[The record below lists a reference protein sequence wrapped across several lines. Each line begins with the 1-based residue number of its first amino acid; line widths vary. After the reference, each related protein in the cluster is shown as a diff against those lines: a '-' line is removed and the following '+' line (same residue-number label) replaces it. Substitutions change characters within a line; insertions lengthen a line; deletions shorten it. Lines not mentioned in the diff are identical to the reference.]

1 MKKFSARAYVCSLFF
16 ILAMIFYSSV
26 VVKEA
31 VAETKTLKIGLITS
45 ATGPMSPAFKPIV
58 DAAKPSEDLI
68 NQKGGITV
76 NGQKYNIKVVVMDDQ
91 SSPPGAVAAAN
102 KLLQDGVKFMIP
114 PMFMPCNMAIA
125 PITEEAKIL
134 RMKSFGMGPQEVNPK
149 VPYSFYASASIL
161 NVRPVYDYL
170 RKNYTGVKKIAIL
183 APDDPGL
190 LDAKALVEKTAR
202 EHGLEIV
209 SNELFTIGT
218 EDFYPLLTKALEKKP
233 DAIDC
238 VVSIIP
244 WAAGVINQSRE
255 LGFKGPIYAPC
266 LFGDI
271 NILNSV
277 LKPEYAY
284 DIFHGGPDVLSDK
297 MLPIIKEIHNLME
310 QRNIGPFQMEST
322 IVLDGLLP
330 ILQGIE
336 KAQSFDTD
344 KVVEALE
351 NMESIDTIYGKGR
364 MGGMEIFGINHVVI
378 RPITLSRI
386 MHGNVEFEFLKQ

>member
-1 MKKFSARAYVCSLFF
+1 
-16 ILAMIFYSSV
+16 
-26 VVKEA
+26 
-31 VAETKTLKIGLITS
+31 
-45 ATGPMSPAFKPIV
+45 
-58 DAAKPSEDLI
+58 
-68 NQKGGITV
+68 
-76 NGQKYNIKVVVMDDQ
+76 
-91 SSPPGAVAAAN
+91 
-102 KLLQDGVKFMIP
+102 MIP

-134 RMKSFGMGPQEVNPK
+134 RMKSFGMGPQEVNPS

-170 RKNYTGVKKIAIL
+170 RKNYPGVKKIAIL

-190 LDAKALVEKTAR
+190 MDAKTLVEKTAKAR
-202 EHGLEIV
+202 GLEIV
-209 SNELFTIGT
+209 FNELFRIGT

-244 WAAGVINQSRE
+244 WAAGIINQSRE
-255 LGFKGPIYAPC
+255 LGFTGPIYAPC

-271 NILNSV
+271 NIVNSV
-277 LKPEYAY
+277 IKKEYAY

-297 MLPIIKEIHNLME
+297 MLPIVKDLHKLME
-310 QRNIGPFQMEST
+310 QKKIGPFVMDST
-322 IVLDGLLP
+322 VVLDGLLP
-330 ILQGIE
+330 LLQGIE

-344 KVVEALE
+344 RVVEALE
-351 NMESIDTIYGKGR
+351 NMKSIDTIYGTGR

-386 MHGNVEFEFLKQ
+386 MQGNVEFEFLK

>member
-1 MKKFSARAYVCSLFF
+1 MKKLSSFIVISCLLTMLASLYMAGLMAR
-16 ILAMIFYSSV
+16 
-26 VVKEA
+26 EA
-31 VAETKTLKIGLITS
+31 AAETKTLKIGLITS

-58 DAAKPSEDLI
+58 DAAKPSEELI
-68 NQKGGITV
+68 NQRGGITV
-76 NGQKYNIKVVVMDDQ
+76 KGQKYNIKVIVMDDQ

-102 KLLQDGVKFMIP
+102 KLMQEGIKFMIP

-125 PITEEAKIL
+125 PITEEAKML

-149 VPYSFYASASIL
+149 LRYSFYASASIH
-161 NVRPVYDYL
+161 NIRPTYDYL
-170 RKNYTGVKKIAIL
+170 GKNYPNVKKVAIL

-190 LDAKALVEKTAR
+190 LDAKKLCEKTIKER
-202 EHGLEIV
+202 GMEIV
-209 SNELFTIGT
+209 FNELFTIGT
-218 EDFYPLLTKALEKKP
+218 EDFYPLLTKALAKKP

-266 LFGDI
+266 IFGDI
-271 NILNSV
+271 NILNKV
-277 LKPEYAY
+277 LKKEYAY

-297 MLPIIKEIHNLME
+297 MLPIVKDLRKLWE
-310 QRNIGPFQMEST
+310 QKKTGPFQMEGV
-322 IVLDGLLP
+322 IVLDGLVPL
-330 ILQGIE
+330 LQGIE
-336 KAQSFDTD
+336 KAQSLDPD
-344 KVVEALE
+344 KVVDTLE
-351 NMESIDTIYGKGR
+351 NMKSVDTIWGKGK

-386 MHGNVEFEFLKQ
+386 MHGKVEFDFLK